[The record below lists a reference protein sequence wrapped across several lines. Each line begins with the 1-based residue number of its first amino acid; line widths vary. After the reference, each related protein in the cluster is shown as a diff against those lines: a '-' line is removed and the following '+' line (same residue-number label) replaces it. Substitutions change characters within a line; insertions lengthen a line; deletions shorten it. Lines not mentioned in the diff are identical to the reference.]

1 MISQYTKQGYH
12 GINQDACGFLEYDG
26 KVIMAVADGHGH
38 YLHFR
43 SDIGS
48 YLAVESFIDCFKE
61 TTSQKE
67 DLIQREKRVQ
77 KIWVKKVNQ
86 YHKEHFVSSFEW
98 VRARKYAQAYID
110 EKIPLE
116 IAYGS
121 TLLGAIH
128 FKEENKLFLFR
139 IGDGEMIRISLF
151 HQEELLK
158 KNDYGDENITESI
171 CEVPVKIKDNLNLP
185 SFEKGLKSRDVL
197 LLSSD
202 GLSKFKNKK
211 EIIFKLRKDIN
222 KLESYLSTLDNTDD
236 LSVIVYRL

>member
-26 KVIMAVADGHGH
+26 KVIMAIADGHGH

-98 VRARKYAQAYID
+98 VRA
-110 EKIPLE
+110 
-116 IAYGS
+116 
-121 TLLGAIH
+121 
-128 FKEENKLFLFR
+128 
-139 IGDGEMIRISLF
+139 
-151 HQEELLK
+151 
-158 KNDYGDENITESI
+158 
-171 CEVPVKIKDNLNLP
+171 
-185 SFEKGLKSRDVL
+185 
-197 LLSSD
+197 
-202 GLSKFKNKK
+202 
-211 EIIFKLRKDIN
+211 
-222 KLESYLSTLDNTDD
+222 
-236 LSVIVYRL
+236 

>member
-1 MISQYTKQGYH
+1 
-12 GINQDACGFLEYDG
+12 
-26 KVIMAVADGHGH
+26 MAIADGHGH

-98 VRARKYAQAYID
+98 IRARKYAQAYID